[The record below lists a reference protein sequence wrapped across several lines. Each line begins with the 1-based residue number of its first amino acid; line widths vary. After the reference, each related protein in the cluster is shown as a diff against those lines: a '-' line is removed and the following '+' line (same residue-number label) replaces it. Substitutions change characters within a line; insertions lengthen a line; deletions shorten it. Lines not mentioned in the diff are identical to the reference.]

1 MPRKPNPELIDDENP
16 EWTDA
21 DFARARPAAEVLR
34 EQFSAET
41 VAQLLKPKRG
51 RPPKA
56 TRKRAINIR
65 LSPEVLEYFR
75 ATGPG
80 WQTRV
85 DEVLRSHV
93 TRGAPGFG
101 NLKVRR
107 RHLPTDFDVAALLS
121 PKRRARP

>member
-34 EQFSAET
+34 EQFGAEA
-41 VAQLLKPKRG
+41 VAHLLKPKRG

-56 TRKRAINIR
+56 ARKRATNIR
-65 LSPEVLEYFR
+65 LSPEVLEFFR
-75 ATGPG
+75 AGGPG

-85 DEVLRSHV
+85 DEVLKSHAA
-93 TRGAPGFG
+93 RG
-101 NLKVRR
+101 RR
-107 RHLPTDFDVAALLS
+107 RAPAGR
-121 PKRRARP
+121 RRARRSARA

>member
-1 MPRKPNPELIDDENP
+1 MPRKPNPALADDENP

-34 EQFSAET
+34 EQFGADAA
-41 VAQLLKPKRG
+41 AQLLKPKRG

-56 TRKRAINIR
+56 ARKRATNIR

-85 DEVLRSHV
+85 DEVLKSHAL
-93 TRGAPGFG
+93 RDAKPAPS
-101 NLKVRR
+101 RR
-107 RHLPTDFDVAALLS
+107 RSA
-121 PKRRARP
+121 RRSART

>member
-1 MPRKPNPELIDDENP
+1 MPRKPNPKLIDDENP
-16 EWTDA
+16 EWSDA

-34 EQFSAET
+34 EQFGAEA

-56 TRKRAINIR
+56 APKRATNIR

-85 DEVLRSHV
+85 DEVLKSHV
-93 TRGAPGFG
+93 VRGAKRAPA
-101 NLKVRR
+101 RR
-107 RHLPTDFDVAALLS
+107 RST
-121 PKRRARP
+121 RRSART

>member
-1 MPRKPNPELIDDENP
+1 MPRKPNPTLIDDENP
-16 EWTDA
+16 EWTEA

-34 EQFSAET
+34 EQFSAAA

-56 TRKRAINIR
+56 ARKHAINIR

-85 DEVLRSHV
+85 DEVLRSHAV
-93 TRGAPGFG
+93 RGRKRAPAQQRGA
-101 NLKVRR
+101 RR
-107 RHLPTDFDVAALLS
+107 ST
-121 PKRRARP
+121 RA

>member
-1 MPRKPNPELIDDENP
+1 MPRKPNPQLIDDENP

-34 EQFSAET
+34 EQFGAEA
-41 VAQLLKPKRG
+41 VAHLLKPKRG

-56 TRKRAINIR
+56 ARKRATNIR

-75 ATGPG
+75 ATGRG

-85 DEVLRSHV
+85 DEVLKAHAA
-93 TRGAPGFG
+93 RGAKRAP
-101 NLKVRR
+101 VRR
-107 RHLPTDFDVAALLS
+107 RTS
-121 PKRRARP
+121 RRPARA